1 MKKHADLSLNKKY
14 LTYQTDG
21 KGRDIYISSN
31 SGGFAKQYSH
41 GIELKESFPL
51 KVKYRQQN
59 HPKEAVPLVYR
70 SDGSGRDSYIL
81 SMAGG
86 LRKEVKGLKA
96 YSLKDFLR

>member
-14 LTYQTDG
+14 LSYLTDG

-31 SGGFAKQYSH
+31 SGGFSKQYTH
-41 GIELKESFPL
+41 GIELKENFPI
-51 KVKYRQQN
+51 KAKFKQPN
-59 HPKEAVPLVYR
+59 IPKQAVPLVYR

-81 SMAGG
+81 SMAGS